1 MVEIYAIT
9 VIWWE
14 IVGIVYFRDK
24 SKRADDSTVIIY
36 TIVTLIPVLNTVL
49 MILVLI
55 NSVYN
60 VIKGNK
66 Y

>member
-9 VIWWE
+9 VIWWA
-14 IVGIVYFRDK
+14 IVGIAYFRDK